1 MDSGLLN
8 QFLDLLGSPLGL
20 LGLILGVVTVYRAK
34 RSPRLAWFL
43 VSLCCFAASLSFFR
57 DQFNP
62 EPPPLVFP
70 LQQIRAAGRP
80 LSIILLALLLWL
92 GFETP
97 HYKSWRQTFFPSA
110 VWALVTIQVLI
121 FLKILAFGSV
131 VFAFLAIFTFSGVVL
146 MVRLGPA
153 RWLRDNHQFHLGVWA
168 IATVGVI
175 FMAVNGYQTLFDPYP
190 ITFVQGAFLG
200 TTGNPQHA
208 ATLLAATIPC
218 MLFMIQIQHQKHWTM
233 FWVVM
238 LIGTVIGL
246 LLTGSRTGALMAVLS
261 FLLFFRQN
269 KKALLQV
276 IVFAG
281 LVGMLFILLGGQID
295 FIIDPEFISRQLLNT
310 DNTRNQVWA
319 AMWRSFNTYP
329 IFGIPLQGDRFG
341 YGENSWLAVAST
353 LGIVGL
359 IPLFLFGINSIMMIF
374 KLNQIAIRNPSY
386 TLPTSVVVAGLSSI
400 LVGSFFEGF
409 LLGTLS
415 FPLLVLLLYLALG
428 QYLLELSAGLE
439 RNQSSPYMTSNVVSM
454 IPRQAA
460 SPSQDLRP

>member
-1 MDSGLLN
+1 MESGLLS
-8 QFLDLLGSPLGL
+8 QFFNLVGSPVGMIGL
-20 LGLILGVVTVYRAK
+20 LSGLFITYRAR

-43 VSLCCFAASLSFFR
+43 VALCGFAASLSFFR
-57 DQFNP
+57 DQFTP

-70 LQQIRAAGRP
+70 LQQIRDAGRP
-80 LSIILLALLLWL
+80 LSILMLALLLWL
-92 GFETP
+92 GFNTP
-97 HYKSWRQTFFPSA
+97 HYKSWRQNFFPSA
-110 VWALVTIQVLI
+110 IWALVILQVLI
-121 FLKILAFGSV
+121 FFKSLAFGSV
-131 VFAFLAIFTFSGVVL
+131 VFALLAILTFSGVVL

-153 RWLRDNHQFHLGVWA
+153 RWLQDHYQFHLGVWA
-168 IATVGVI
+168 IATVSVI
-175 FMAVNGYQTLFDPYP
+175 FMAVNGYQALYDPYP

-218 MLFMIQIQHQKHWTM
+218 LLFMTQMQSQKHWTV

-238 LIGTVIGL
+238 LVGTLIGL
-246 LLTGSRTGALMAVLS
+246 LLTGSRTGVLMALLS

-269 KKALLQV
+269 KKALLQAV
-276 IVFAG
+276 VFGG
-281 LVGMLFILLGGQID
+281 LFGMFFILLGGQID
-295 FIIDPEFISRQLLNT
+295 LVFDPAFLSKQLLNT
-310 DNTRNQVWA
+310 DNTRAQVWA
-319 AMWRSFNTYP
+319 AMWRNFNNYP
-329 IFGIPLQGDRFG
+329 IFGAPLRGDRFG

-386 TLPTSVVVAGLSSI
+386 TLPTSVIIAGLSSI

-439 RNQSSPYMTSNVVSM
+439 RNQSSPYRDSNVASM
-454 IPRQAA
+454 MPRQAA
-460 SPSQDLRP
+460 SPSQELRP